1 MTTNMKSLSKQE
13 MMNRFSYKTFNNFMS
28 VLRAI
33 ISLKIVVLKRKL
45 RVYLSLILRELEV

>member
-33 ISLKIVVLKRKL
+33 ISLKIVVLKIKL